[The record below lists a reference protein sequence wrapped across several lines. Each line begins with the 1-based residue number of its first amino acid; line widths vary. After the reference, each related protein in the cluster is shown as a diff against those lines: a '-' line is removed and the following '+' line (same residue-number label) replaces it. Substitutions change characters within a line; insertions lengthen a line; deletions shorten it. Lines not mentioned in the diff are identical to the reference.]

1 MIKTLQALL
10 RNAVESNKVPGI
22 LFSGGLD
29 TSILAGILC
38 SVSEPSG
45 VHAVSVS
52 FLSDGEDRHYAKEL
66 AEILR
71 MHHVHVA
78 VGVDEAIDA
87 IPGVIKTL
95 ESFDPG
101 IPNDL
106 AAYFG
111 LKTLSDMDVPSAM
124 TGDGSDEI
132 FGGYDY
138 MRDIDNLSAYIQ
150 NMTHHMSFSS
160 NVLANDLGM
169 DIRQPF
175 LDEELLSF
183 ALNIPD
189 SLRIKEENGKV
200 YGKWI
205 LRKAFEGLIP
215 ERFIWQ
221 DKRPLE
227 VGSGMSGLRD
237 IITSRISDKEFSEKS
252 REYTVKFR
260 NKEHLYYYEIFRKE
274 IGEIPLPRNGE
285 KICRGCGTGIENK
298 KSHCK
303 VCGWMEGE
311 L

>member
-1 MIKTLQALL
+1 MTETLHALL
-10 RNAVESNKVPGI
+10 KNAVEKNKVPGI

-38 SVSEPSG
+38 SVSESSG

-52 FLSDGEDRHYAKEL
+52 FLSDGEDQHYAKEL
-66 AEILR
+66 AGILR
-71 MHHVHVA
+71 MHHVHKT

-87 IPGVIKTL
+87 IPKVIKTL
-95 ESFDPG
+95 VSFDPG

-111 LKTLSDMDVPSAM
+111 LKTLSDMDVPSVM

-138 MRDIDNLSAYIQ
+138 MRDIDNLSVYIQ
-150 NMTHHMSFSS
+150 NMTRHMSFSS
-160 NVLANDLGM
+160 NALANDLGI

-175 LDEELLSF
+175 LDEDLLSF
-183 ALNIPD
+183 ALDIPD

-205 LRKAFEGLIP
+205 LRKAFEGFIP
-215 ERFIWQ
+215 NKFIWQ

-227 VGSGMSGLRD
+227 AGSGMSSLRD
-237 IITSRISDKEFSEKS
+237 IIASMISDKEFSEKG

-274 IGEIPLPRNGE
+274 IGEIPSPRKGE
-285 KICRGCGTGIENK
+285 KTCRGCGAGMENK
-298 KSHCK
+298 RSHCK
-303 VCGWMEGE
+303 VCGWMENE